1 MLSRLYPS
9 PLRYPGGKN
18 RVAKRIAELI
28 PEFQEYR
35 EPFLGGGSVF
45 LALAT
50 ARPDARYRLN
60 DLYPEVSNFW
70 EVASKNLAPLIS
82 AVEELRRTHSE
93 GASLY
98 SYLRSLAPLDPVL
111 RAAKF
116 FVLNRI
122 TFSGTSD
129 SGGYSQHAF
138 EGRFT
143 SSSIERLKSL
153 EFLASLDLEVTNTD
167 YAESLEAA
175 GDGVF
180 IYLDP
185 PYITARQKL
194 YGQNGNLHRTF
205 DHPRFAS
212 EIMRCQ
218 HRWLVTY
225 NDGES
230 VSGLLP
236 VSENINHLKWE
247 QHYGMKSGLGASV
260 PKGQELIIANYP
272 INEAVFK

>member
-1 MLSRLYPS
+1 MSNSHTPS
-9 PLRYPGGKN
+9 PLRYPGGKS
-18 RVAKRIAELI
+18 RVARRIAELI
-28 PEFQEYR
+28 PDFEEYR

-45 LALAT
+45 LALAA
-50 ARPDARYRLN
+50 ARPSAKYRLN

-70 EVASKNLAPLIS
+70 QVAYENLALLIS
-82 AVEELRRTHSE
+82 SVENLRRTQVD
-93 GASLY
+93 GAALY
-98 SYLRSLAPLDPVL
+98 SHLRSQADLDPVA

-143 SSSIERLKSL
+143 ASSIDRLKSL
-153 EFLASLDLEVTNTD
+153 ELLQGLDLVVTNAD
-167 YAESLEAA
+167 YATALNEP
-175 GDGVF
+175 GQGVF

-185 PYITARQKL
+185 PYITKRQKL
-194 YGQNGNLHRTF
+194 YGQNGNLHRSF
-205 DHPRFAS
+205 DHVRFAS
-212 EIMRCQ
+212 EITRCN
-218 HRWLVTY
+218 HSWLVTY

-236 VSENINHLKWE
+236 ESKTINHLRWE
-247 QHYGMKSGLGASV
+247 QHYGMKSGLGASI